1 MNDSLFKMALAAA
14 LLLAPVPVAA
24 QEATED
30 MWIATCSEN
39 SQLVYRE
46 RMTATEAVQRQSS
59 IVRRYPGATCV
70 FLAEKGSMPSLS
82 LADVVSMEPGT
93 AIGDESLEA
102 ALLAITGQA
111 PLPSRAPALQAQ
123 PAEAESIPESE
134 QFVAIVSPPRNAP
147 APGWVRLST
156 YLTEDLDAVIADW
169 DRLVAAYPAASDFT
183 PATIS
188 TDDGYILL
196 SAGPMTPTESWDL
209 CIAAQA
215 SLMDCEP
222 MASQPEDLGVPFL
235 RHAFPSAFEFESDM
249 CAPHREDDGRMVGN
263 ACWRSSFLTPAALPS
278 LRIPSP
284 MLDVAA
290 TEDGY
295 PPLPRP
301 RPVNGVERPSGMASA
316 R

>member
-1 MNDSLFKMALAAA
+1 MNDSLLKTALAAA
-14 LLLAPVPVAA
+14 LLLASLPATSQEVA
-24 QEATED
+24 ED

-39 SQLVYRE
+39 SRLVYRE
-46 RMTATEAVQRQSS
+46 RMTATDAANRQSS
-59 IVRRYPGATCV
+59 IVRRYPDATCI
-70 FLAEKGSMPSLS
+70 FLAETGSTPSLS

-102 ALLAITGQA
+102 ALLAITGQV
-111 PLPSRAPALQAQ
+111 PMMPGEPVPQPPPAA
-123 PAEAESIPESE
+123 SIPEPNDG
-134 QFVAIVSPPRNAP
+134 FVAVVTPPRNAP

-156 YLTEDLDAVIADW
+156 YLTDDLDDVLADW

-196 SAGPMTPTESWDL
+196 SAGPMTSAESWDL
-209 CIAAQA
+209 CLAAQA

-222 MASQPEDLGVPFL
+222 IPASPEELGVSFL
-235 RHAFPSAFEFESDM
+235 QHAFPLAFAFGEDV
-249 CAPHREDDGRMVGN
+249 CALHREGDGRMARN
-263 ACWRSSFLTPAALPS
+263 ACWRSAFLTPARLPS
-278 LRIPSP
+278 LGSRSTSP
-284 MLDVAA
+284 NVLA
-290 TEDGY
+290 TAGEGY

-301 RPVNGVERPSGMASA
+301 RPVNGAEQPLGMASA